1 MRYLFVVL
9 LFLSGC
15 ITKAEHEDTLNSW
28 LGSTEQEIVSSWG
41 PPNGFYE
48 SVDVRYLTWS
58 NNSQSMVG
66 GYGSYSY
73 TDLYGN
79 VYTSPG
85 VPPTIVNNSCDITMK
100 VMNEVIVSWSYE
112 GNNCYDI

>member
-1 MRYLFVVL
+1 
-9 LFLSGC
+9 
-15 ITKAEHEDTLNSW
+15 
-28 LGSTEQEIVSSWG
+28 
-41 PPNGFYE
+41 
-48 SVDVRYLTWS
+48 
-58 NNSQSMVG
+58 MVG
-66 GYGSYSY
+66 GYGGYSY

-100 VMNEVIVSWSYE
+100 VINEVIVSWSYE